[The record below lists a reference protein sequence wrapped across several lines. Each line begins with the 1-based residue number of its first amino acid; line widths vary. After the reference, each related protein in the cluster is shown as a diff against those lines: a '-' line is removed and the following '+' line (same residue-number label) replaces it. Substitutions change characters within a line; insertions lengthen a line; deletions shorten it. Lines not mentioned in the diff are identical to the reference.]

1 MSQYSKLLYLSSL
14 CFLCGMIGG
23 THSLFAQHADNIH
36 ADNIEGYLNY
46 PLNKSFVV
54 YDFAN
59 NVNEINSLHSYI
71 TKTLNDPTFAITR
84 VEVTGYSSPEG
95 SYEHNEKLAQE
106 RAENL
111 KNYLRPFFSEQ
122 EIQTNYVPEDWEGL
136 VHALAQAS
144 HPELERIQAIAQAGY
159 SPADKEKELKALP
172 QRTYKDLCRNYFPL
186 LRRATLTMH
195 CERRSIEDPTE
206 PATLTNPT
214 AETPGEQE
222 QYVQAQQKGQYIRT
236 AAMHRRNVQTAALAD
251 RYGRRYYAS
260 GRRRS
265 LPGILAYDMPTPTL
279 AIGINLLQWAGFRPD
294 FTHTT
299 TIPNIYVEYYFLKR
313 WSVKG
318 AFAYGNWSYD
328 DGKRFQ
334 GISSYSIEPRFWL
347 KNDETF
353 RGFFVGIYGQ
363 AGDYNQKDNEQNH
376 TGKYYSGGV
385 SAGYLLPIYR
395 GLAVEVSLRGGYR
408 HATVKKYK
416 SGEDCNN
423 LCRKYTKKEFTVTGS
438 CLSLVYRF

>member
-23 THSLFAQHADNIH
+23 THSLFAQHADNI
-36 ADNIEGYLNY
+36 EGYLNY

-54 YDFAN
+54 YDYAN
-59 NVNEINSLHSYI
+59 NINEINSLHSYI
-71 TKTLNDPTFAITR
+71 TKTLNDPSFVITD

-111 KNYLRPFFSEQ
+111 KNYLRPFFSDK
-122 EIQTNYVPEDWEGL
+122 EIRTNYVPEDWEGL
-136 VHALAQAS
+136 IQALAQAS
-144 HPELERIQAIAQAGY
+144 YPETDRIQAIAKAGY
-159 SPADKEKELKALP
+159 SPADKEKELKGLP
-172 QRTYKDLCRNYFPL
+172 RRIYKDLCRNYFPL
-186 LRRATLTMH
+186 LRRATLTIH
-195 CERRSIEDPTE
+195 CERRRADEQNE
-206 PATLTNPT
+206 LTTSRTHIP
-214 AETPGEQE
+214 ETPDEQE
-222 QYVQAQQKGQYIRT
+222 VYVQAQQKGQYIRT
-236 AAMHRRNVQTAALAD
+236 AAMHRQNVQIAALAD

-260 GRRRS
+260 GRRRP
-265 LPGILAYDMPTPTL
+265 LPGILAYDMSAPTL
-279 AIGINLLQWAGFRPD
+279 AIGTNLLQWAGFRPD

-318 AFAYGNWSYD
+318 AFAYCDWSYD
-328 DGKRFQ
+328 NGKRFQ
-334 GISSYSIEPRFWL
+334 GISSYSLEPRFWL
-347 KNDETF
+347 KKDEKF
-353 RGFFVGIYGQ
+353 RGFFFGIYGQ
-363 AGDYNQKDNEQNH
+363 AGDYNQKDIEQNH
-376 TGKYYSGGV
+376 TGKYYSGGL
-385 SAGYLLPIYR
+385 SAGYLYPIYR

-416 SGEDCNN
+416 SGEDCND

>member
-23 THSLFAQHADNIH
+23 THSLFAQHADNI
-36 ADNIEGYLNY
+36 EGYLNY

-54 YDFAN
+54 YDYAN
-59 NVNEINSLHSYI
+59 NINEINSLHSYI
-71 TKTLNDPTFAITR
+71 TKTLNDPSFVITD

-111 KNYLRPFFSEQ
+111 KNYLRPFFSDK
-122 EIQTNYVPEDWEGL
+122 EIRTNYVPEDWEGL
-136 VHALAQAS
+136 IQALAQAS
-144 HPELERIQAIAQAGY
+144 YPETDRIQAIAKAGY
-159 SPADKEKELKALP
+159 SPADKEKELKGLP
-172 QRTYKDLCRNYFPL
+172 RRIYKDLCRNYFPL
-186 LRRATLTMH
+186 LRRATLTIH
-195 CERRSIEDPTE
+195 CERRRADEQNE
-206 PATLTNPT
+206 LTTSRAHIP
-214 AETPGEQE
+214 ETPDEQE
-222 QYVQAQQKGQYIRT
+222 VYVQAQQKGQYIRT
-236 AAMHRRNVQTAALAD
+236 AAMHRQNVQTAALAD

-260 GRRRS
+260 GRRRP
-265 LPGILAYDMPTPTL
+265 LPDILDYDMPAPTL
-279 AIGINLLQWAGFRPD
+279 AIGTNLLQWAGFRPD

-318 AFAYGNWSYD
+318 AFAYCDWSYD
-328 DGKRFQ
+328 NGKRFQ
-334 GISSYSIEPRFWL
+334 GISSYSLEPRFWL
-347 KNDETF
+347 KKDEKF
-353 RGFFVGIYGQ
+353 RGFFFGIYGQ
-363 AGDYNQKDNEQNH
+363 AGDYNQKDIEQNH
-376 TGKYYSGGV
+376 TGKYYSGGL
-385 SAGYLLPIYR
+385 SAGYLYPIYR

-416 SGEDCNN
+416 SGEDCND